1 MSDPISTLIARLLA
15 HRVLP
20 RQDPLARRALTDDR
34 FRQELDQRLQASGLA
49 LLENPYAD
57 HVSVSLASEQVSQVF
72 GHDDVW
78 QTNNQG
84 MKRDAIALL
93 TVLWALIILPKRQ
106 RQHTRRKREDLDQAD
121 LFGAEKPMP
130 TGSEVSGA
138 LSEEALVADFGHV
151 LGGKGRIN
159 MNLGQLARLGFIK
172 RYNHQISE
180 GPLLDLALDYSK
192 LAPRIIDGALGDV
205 LRDLGAE
212 IPDEM
217 PVPASDEDDTM
228 DEENT

>member
-1 MSDPISTLIARLLA
+1 MSDPIATLIARLLA

-20 RQDPLARRALTDDR
+20 RHDPMARRALIDER
-34 FRQELDQRLQASGLA
+34 FRQDLDQRLAASGLC
-49 LLENPYAD
+49 LLENPYAE
-57 HVSVSLASEQVSQVF
+57 HISIALASEQIGPVF
-72 GHDDVW
+72 GSDDIW

-93 TVLWALIILPKRQ
+93 TVLWSLIILPKRQ
-106 RQHTRRKREDLDQAD
+106 RQHSRRTREELDQAD
-121 LFGAEKPMP
+121 LFGSEKPMP
-130 TGSEVSGA
+130 TQEVASV
-138 LSEEALVADFGHV
+138 LSEEALIADFGHV

-172 RYNHQISE
+172 RYNHQITE

-205 LRDLGAE
+205 LREMGAD
-212 IPDEM
+212 IPTEM
-217 PVPASDEDDTM
+217 PTLASEEDYI
-228 DEENT
+228 DEEPS